1 MAPTSGL
8 RDQRV
13 LTPTSWNGTSHAMGL
28 EVLIPEEKIA
38 ERVNELGKQISRDYQ
53 GKSIHLVCVL
63 KGAYTFLADLSRA
76 IEIPVTLDFL
86 AVSSY
91 NEGTSTSGAVQ
102 LTKDLDTALEGRD
115 VLIVEDIAD
124 TGLTLRYLYNMLNAR
139 RPRSLKVIA
148 LLSKPSRRTVDVPVD
163 YVGFEIEDRFVVG
176 YGLDVD
182 QKYRNLRYI
191 AAVD

>member
-1 MAPTSGL
+1 
-8 RDQRV
+8 
-13 LTPTSWNGTSHAMGL
+13 MGL
-28 EVLIPEEKIA
+28 EVIIPEEKIA
-38 ERVNELGKQISRDYQ
+38 ARVQELGKQIGRDYQ

-91 NEGTSTSGAVQ
+91 NKGTSTSGAVQ
-102 LTKDLDTALEGRD
+102 LTKDLDTSLEGMD

-124 TGLTLRYLYNMLNAR
+124 TGLTLRYLYNMLKAR
-139 RPRSLKVIA
+139 HPNSLKVIA

-191 AAVD
+191 AVVD

>member
-1 MAPTSGL
+1 
-8 RDQRV
+8 V
-13 LTPTSWNGTSHAMGL
+13 GL

-38 ERVNELGKQISRDYQ
+38 ARVKELGKQISRDYQ
-53 GKSIHLVCVL
+53 GKTIHLVCVL
-63 KGAYTFLADLSRA
+63 KGAYTFLADLARA

-91 NEGTSTSGAVQ
+91 NKGTSTSGAVQ
-102 LTKDLDTALEGRD
+102 LTKDLDTSLEGAD

-124 TGLTLRYLYNMLNAR
+124 TGLTLRYLYNMLKAR
-139 RPRSLKVIA
+139 HPSSLKVIA

-163 YVGFEIEDRFVVG
+163 YVGFEIADRFVVG

-182 QKYRNLRYI
+182 QKYRNLPYI

>member
-1 MAPTSGL
+1 
-8 RDQRV
+8 
-13 LTPTSWNGTSHAMGL
+13 MGL
-28 EVLIPEEKIA
+28 EVLIPEEKID

>member
-1 MAPTSGL
+1 
-8 RDQRV
+8 
-13 LTPTSWNGTSHAMGL
+13 MGL
-28 EVLIPEEKIA
+28 EVLITEEKIA
-38 ERVNELGKQISRDYQ
+38 ARVQELGKQISRDYQ
-53 GKSIHLVCVL
+53 EKSIHLVCVL

-91 NEGTSTSGAVQ
+91 NKGTSTSGAVQ
-102 LTKDLDTALEGRD
+102 LTKDLDTALEGMD

-124 TGLTLRYLYNMLNAR
+124 TGLTLRYLYNMLKAR
-139 RPRSLKVIA
+139 HPSSLKVIA

-163 YVGFEIEDRFVVG
+163 YVGFEIPDRFVVG

>member
-1 MAPTSGL
+1 
-8 RDQRV
+8 
-13 LTPTSWNGTSHAMGL
+13 MGL

-38 ERVNELGKQISRDYQ
+38 ARVKELGKQISRDYQ
-53 GKSIHLVCVL
+53 GKTIHLVCVL
-63 KGAYTFLADLSRA
+63 KGAYTFLADLARA

-91 NEGTSTSGAVQ
+91 NKGTSTSGAVQ
-102 LTKDLDTALEGRD
+102 LTKDLDTSLEGAD

-124 TGLTLRYLYNMLNAR
+124 TGLTLRYLYNMLKAR
-139 RPRSLKVIA
+139 HPSSLKVIA
-148 LLSKPSRRTVDVPVD
+148 LLSKPSRRTVNVPVD
-163 YVGFEIEDRFVVG
+163 YVGFEIADRFVVG

-182 QKYRNLRYI
+182 QKYRNLPYI